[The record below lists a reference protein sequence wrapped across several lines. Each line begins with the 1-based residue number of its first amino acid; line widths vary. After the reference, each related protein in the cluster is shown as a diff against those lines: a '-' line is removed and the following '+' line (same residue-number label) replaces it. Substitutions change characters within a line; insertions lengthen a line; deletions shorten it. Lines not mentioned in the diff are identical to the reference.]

1 MPTEQR
7 RKFSRI
13 RFHGDARL
21 LVDDRDMACTVCD
34 LSMKGAL
41 LEIAAPFDLSIGE
54 RCLLELRLAD
64 GNEAVVR
71 MEGDA
76 AHRENNHVGIVWR
89 EIDLDSMTHLR
100 RLLEFNLGDPDLL
113 NREFSALLAD

>member
-1 MPTEQR
+1 MQTEQR

-13 RFHGDARL
+13 SFHGDARL
-21 LVDDRDMACTVCD
+21 LVGDKDAACAVCD

-41 LEIAAPFDLSIGE
+41 LEIAVPLALSVGE
-54 RCLLELRLAD
+54 RCLLELHLAD
-64 GNEAVVR
+64 GNEVVVR

-76 AHRENNHVGIVWR
+76 VHRENNHVGIVWK

-113 NREFSALLAD
+113 NREFSALIAN